1 MADFRVITSPGSIWD
16 AISNAGSISVTT
28 ESPTEAYQFS
38 QYLESNG
45 YKKLYYT
52 SSTNTFTYSNV
63 VDGAADMAGVQEYGL
78 SAVNTETYIDPQTT
92 KKMFRIGGLAADVG
106 LNVIDGGVTAAVST
120 AQLGAAVSLG
130 AGIGLRSAEA
140 YPAFWNALGDG
151 LVDGIGGQEVMPV
164 IMRAVQG
171 GGIRN
176 YARKQDI
183 DTVLDNLYELTALES
198 DLSNSPDAP
207 TTSGTYAWKSS
218 GTDDGIVYGVYD
230 KMLKTGS
237 DDRTVLS
244 THEVQKVITKAWNEY
259 NDNYPSGPL
268 PNCLKA
274 QASYAYGT
282 SYMYDTTVS
291 VTVGYKEPAPI
302 TVSTSGSRILT
313 TLTNGQFAGA
323 TGRWNRSTFDGFEDV
338 SHSSSSSFPVEVN
351 SYREGGY
358 ITAYGSSLYSL
369 LQTPDPAVIE
379 DPATVKAP
387 TRNSFWDTFAD
398 WLNDGFETNEYDPE
412 TDTNKKIKWLP
423 LNIPVINPN
432 EDVQPDQDT
441 AQEGD
446 QPNPDP
452 VINPLKIVLPFI
464 PTITIPSLPDNPT
477 PTPQPPS
484 SVIDSSGSALWAV
497 YNPTKGEINDL
508 GSYLWTQNIIDI
520 IEQFFKNS
528 PLDAIISLH
537 MIYCTPTTGAAQHIY
552 LGYLDSGVSSDVVT
566 SQYEEIDCGSVFIP
580 EHFGDVRDYTD
591 TTIDVYLPFIGIRT
605 LNTADCVNST
615 VNIKY
620 TVDVLTG
627 TTLAQIFITKTGI
640 TQCLYQYE
648 GNCSVQ
654 IPLTS
659 ADRSRLVSGMVSAL
673 SSAVAGGAAGGP
685 AGAVGG
691 AVSGAVRGFANSST
705 INRTGGLSGNS
716 GAMAIKK
723 PYILITRKKPNNMG
737 DYNITMGGSAA
748 YTVNLGQCS
757 GFTVIRK
764 ARIDLIPGIT
774 SDEYSELEA
783 ILAKGVII

>member
-1 MADFRVITSPGSIWD
+1 MANFRIISNPDSIFS
-16 AISNAGSISVTT
+16 AISNSGVIEVTT
-28 ESPTEAYQFS
+28 ETPSDTVSYYQW
-38 QYLESNG
+38 LESQG
-45 YKKLYYT
+45 YRKLYYT

-78 SAVNTETYIDPQTT
+78 SAVNTETYVDAQTT
-92 KKMFRIGGLAADVG
+92 KNMLRVGGLAADAG
-106 LNVIDGGVTAAVST
+106 LNILDGGVTAGVGA
-120 AQLGAAVSLG
+120 AQFGAAVSLG

-164 IMRAVQG
+164 IMRAVEG

-183 DTVLDNLYELTALES
+183 DTALDNLYDLTALES
-198 DLSNSPDAP
+198 DITDAPDKP
-207 TTSGTYAWKSS
+207 TTSGTYSWSSS
-218 GTDDGIVYGVYD
+218 GTDDGNVYATYD

-237 DDRTVLS
+237 DERTVLS
-244 THEVQKVITKAWNEY
+244 TNEIRRVITAAWNEY
-259 NDNYPSGPL
+259 NDNYPDGPL
-268 PNCLKA
+268 PNFLNT
-274 QASYAYGT
+274 QSSYAYGT
-282 SYMYDTTVS
+282 SYMYDTTVT
-291 VTVGYKEPAPI
+291 VGVGYKEPGPI
-302 TVSTSGSRILT
+302 DVSTSGPFMQALLRGVQYAS
-313 TLTNGQFAGA
+313 A
-323 TGRWNRSTFDGFEDV
+323 TGRWNRSSFDEMTT
-338 SHSSSSSFPVEVN
+338 SHSNQANPIVGTFAERS
-351 SYREGGY
+351 GGY
-358 ITAYGSSLYSL
+358 ITARGSSIYTS

-379 DPATVKAP
+379 DPQSVKAP
-387 TRNSFWDTFAD
+387 TRASFWDTFAD
-398 WLNDGFETNEYDPE
+398 WLNDGFETTDYDPE
-412 TDTNKKIKWLP
+412 TDTNKKTKWLP
-423 LNIPVINPN
+423 LNIPVIHPN

-464 PTITIPSLPDNPT
+464 PTITIPSLPDYPT
-477 PTPQPPS
+477 PEPTPPTS
-484 SVIDSSGSALWAV
+484 AIDSSGSALWAV
-497 YNPTKGEINDL
+497 YNPTKTEINDL
-508 GSYLWTQNIIDI
+508 GSYLWTQNIIDV

-552 LGYLDSGVSSDVVT
+552 LGYLDSGVSADVVT
-566 SQYEEIDCGSVFIP
+566 NQYEEIDCGTVFIP
-580 EHFGDVRDYTD
+580 EHFGDVRDYSD

-605 LNTADCVNST
+605 LNTADCVNSYI
-615 VNIKY
+615 NIKY

-654 IPLTS
+654 IPLTA
-659 ADRSRLVSGMVSAL
+659 ADRTRLVSGMVGAL

-685 AGAVGG
+685 MGAVGG

-716 GAMAIKK
+716 GAMAIKT

-748 YTVNLGQCS
+748 YTVTLGQCS

-764 ARIDLIPGIT
+764 ARVDLIPGIT
-774 SDEYSELEA
+774 SDEFTELES
-783 ILAKGVII
+783 ILSRGIII

>member
-28 ESPTEAYQFS
+28 ESPNEAYQFA

-63 VDGAADMAGVQEYGL
+63 VDGAADMSGVQEYGL

-106 LNVIDGGVTAAVST
+106 LNIVDGGVTAAVST

-151 LVDGIGGQEVMPV
+151 LADGIGGQEVMPV
-164 IMRAVQG
+164 IMRAVEG

-183 DTVLDNLYELTALES
+183 DTVLDNLYDLTALES
-198 DLSNSPDAP
+198 DIIDAP
-207 TTSGTYAWKSS
+207 DKPETSGTYSWSSS
-218 GTDDGIVYGVYD
+218 GTDDGIVYGTYD

-237 DDRTVLS
+237 DDRTVLPTS
-244 THEVQKVITKAWNEY
+244 EIRRVITAAWNEY
-259 NDNYPSGPL
+259 NDTYPEGPL
-268 PNCLKA
+268 PNFLST
-274 QASYAYGT
+274 QSSYAYGT
-282 SYMYDTTVS
+282 SYMYDTTVT
-291 VTVGYKEPAPI
+291 VGVGYKEPGPI
-302 TVSTSGSRILT
+302 DVSTSGPFMQALLRGIQYAS
-313 TLTNGQFAGA
+313 A
-323 TGRWNRSTFDGFEDV
+323 TGRWNRSSFDDMST
-338 SHSSSSSFPVEVN
+338 SHSNQANPIVGTYASRS
-351 SYREGGY
+351 GGY
-358 ITAYGSSLYSL
+358 ITARGSSIYTR

-398 WLNDGFETNEYDPE
+398 WLNDGFETNEYDPD

-423 LNIPVINPN
+423 LNIPVIDPN
-432 EDVQPDQDT
+432 KDVEPDQDT

-452 VINPLKIVLPFI
+452 VINPLKLVLPFI

-497 YNPTKGEINDL
+497 YNPTKGEINAL

-537 MIYCTPTTGAAQHIY
+537 MIYCTPTTGGKQNIY
-552 LGYLDSGVSSDVVT
+552 LGYLDSGVQSNIVT
-566 SQYEEIDCGSVFIP
+566 SQYETIDCGSVFIP

-627 TTLAQIFITKTGI
+627 TILAQIFITKTGI

-783 ILAKGVII
+783 ILAKGIII